1 MGKMTLSITSQ
12 NNHTDQRCRQDTR
25 VRSAQGDRRG
35 FTLLELLLVVFIMSV
50 LAISAVS
57 LTDNLGTAQDQYR
70 IEASKNQGI
79 GFRDALIQVSNNR
92 QAIAGFVS
100 DMGALPSN
108 MMELS
113 YGIRDTAPATRFPAF
128 QLITPVFDPLPTSGF
143 NDLSGDAIHLPS
155 ITVGKGFRGQLTTNG
170 TTEFF
175 HGAYLNLGIGST
187 TDYKS
192 DGAAEFEDGW
202 GNSSATGFY
211 VSDGSPL
218 TPNNTG
224 HSLDDLTH
232 GWLLTTISD
241 ASYSGENFFGDT
253 PASSGIGAITL
264 ASVGRD
270 GLLGGTTPYEAD
282 QIIHRVFPEDWS
294 VAVGDTRVE
303 VHNDLPAGNSFEN
316 QYDVN
321 QIGYKI
327 VLLACNARDLENP
340 LNGNA
345 SGWRWA
351 HYPSFNLHVQIP
363 TGKSRGF
370 TLTSSASG
378 PARIPVGQHVLLL
391 VRCNSSG
398 GLLSNVEF
406 PAVYV
411 NTLQDG
417 SPSNTLNEVQQIRLS
432 DGATQASSGSF
443 RIWVD
448 RDGFGSGT
456 ASIASAPIPYD
467 ATAIEFRS
475 ALFNDN
481 GAGQT
486 VLEPNIDDVMVS
498 KPGPHSW
505 EIEFQFKAIGG
516 GSAIEKH
523 PNLDRLQ
530 IDTSGLLYSTSRIHA
545 AQVTVPPGQSTTLR
559 LNLSVFT
566 P

>member
-1 MGKMTLSITSQ
+1 MY
-12 NNHTDQRCRQDTR
+12 QRDAIIRDMQCRH
-25 VRSAQGDRRG
+25 RG

-57 LTDNLGTAQDQYR
+57 LTDNLDTAQDQYR
-70 IEASKNQGI
+70 VEACKNQGI
-79 GFRDALIQVSNNR
+79 GFRDALLQVSNDR

-113 YGIRDTAPATRFPAF
+113 YGVRDTAPATRFPAF
-128 QLITPVFDPLPTSGF
+128 QLVTPVYDPLPTSGF
-143 NDLSGDAIHLPS
+143 NDLSGDAINLPA
-155 ITVGKGFRGQLTTNG
+155 ITIGKGFRGQLASNG

-175 HGAYLNLGIGST
+175 HGAYLNLGIGSS

-202 GNSSATGFY
+202 GNNSASGFY
-211 VSDGSPL
+211 ISDGSSL

-224 HSLDDLTH
+224 HTLDDLTH

-253 PASSGIGAITL
+253 PASAGIGAVTL

-282 QIIHRVFPEDWS
+282 QVIYRLFPEDWS

-303 VHNDLPAGNSFEN
+303 VQNDLPPGNSFEN

-321 QIGYKI
+321 QTGYKI

-340 LNGNA
+340 LNGTT

-351 HYPSFNLHVQIP
+351 QYPSINLHVQIP
-363 TGKSRGF
+363 TGRSRTF

-378 PARIPVGQHVLLL
+378 PTRIPVGHHVLLL

-417 SPSNTLNEVQQIRLS
+417 SPANTRNEVQQIRLS
-432 DGATQASSGSF
+432 DGATQASAGTF

-448 RDGFGSGT
+448 RDGFGSGA
-456 ASIASAPIPYD
+456 ASITSAPIPYD
-467 ATAIEFRS
+467 ATASELKA
-475 ALFNDN
+475 ALLADN
-481 GAGQT
+481 GAGQNI
-486 VLEPNIDDVMVS
+486 LEENVDDAIVV
-498 KPGPHSW
+498 KLGPHTW
-505 EIEFQFKAIGG
+505 DIEFQFETL
-516 GSAIEKH
+516 GSGSDTEKH
-523 PNLDRLQ
+523 PNLDPLQ
-530 IDTSGLLYSTSRIHA
+530 IDTSGLLYSTLRIHA
-545 AQVTVPPGQSTTLR
+545 AQVSLTPGQSTTLK
-559 LNLSVFT
+559 LNLSAFT